1 MSQSQLESILTEY
14 ADRVRAGQ
22 SPRLDEYLQRYPQL
36 ADELQ
41 TYFQNRDSTLDCA
54 AEPPSLIGT
63 QIGTYVLEE
72 QIGRGGMGT
81 VYRARQL
88 GLKRPVAIKMISSGV
103 LASSEERRRFQTE
116 AEAAARVQHP
126 GIIPIYEVG
135 SWQGH
140 AFYCMPLIDGPTLQ
154 SWVQDRSCRPYEAA
168 RIMSATARAVDHAHQ
183 AGLVHRDLKPA
194 NILVNCAGQPQLT
207 DFGLA
212 KWYREGTQLTH
223 TGQLLGTPHYMS
235 PEQAAG
241 RPHIGPATDIY
252 ALGATLYALLTGQP
266 PHFDATSAANTP
278 ADVLR
283 RVLQDDPQ
291 PPKELCTDVPIDL
304 QRICLK
310 CLQRDPEDRYPTA
323 AALADDLDRFI
334 AGDPVEAGR
343 SGLVHFFSR
352 SLRRDPHHDY
362 FENWGRALFLM
373 GLVIF
378 LAHTSIF
385 TLSLLE
391 TSIWISH
398 RLPRALMF
406 IALAALLYVYRG
418 GAILPRSAAERPVW
432 SIWVGYLASLAVIN
446 TVLELSET
454 HRSVNY
460 AIVAALGGFGFIA
473 MGGHIWGGCQL
484 LGAIF
489 LMAAIPAMQNPTAAP
504 LILGSAWFISLGVL
518 AHRYRR
524 RAAATP
530 TDPHGTTRDPGVTP
544 STVAY
549 ELASRSEPNE
559 SLRGGA

>member
-1 MSQSQLESILTEY
+1 MSESQLESILTEY
-14 ADRVRAGQ
+14 AERVRAGQ
-22 SPRLDEYLQRYPQL
+22 SPHLDEYLERYPQL
-36 ADELQ
+36 ADEIQ
-41 TYFQNRDSTLDCA
+41 TFFRGLDSTLDGD
-54 AEPPSLIGT
+54 AEPPSLIGA
-63 QIGTYVLEE
+63 QIGTYVLQE

-88 GLKRPVAIKMISSGV
+88 GLERPVAIKMISSGV
-103 LASSEERRRFQTE
+103 LASPEERRRFQTE

-135 SWQGH
+135 SWRGH

-154 SWVQDRSCRPYEAA
+154 SWVEERSCRPHEAA
-168 RIMSATARAVDHAHQ
+168 RIMSATARAVDHAHH

-241 RPHIGPATDIY
+241 RHHIGPATDIY

-266 PHFDATSAANTP
+266 PHFDSTSTANTP

-283 RVLQDDPQ
+283 RVLQDDPL
-291 PPKELCTDVPIDL
+291 PPKELCAEVPTDL

-323 AALADDLDRFI
+323 AAFADDLDRFI
-334 AGDPVEAGR
+334 SGDPVEAGR
-343 SGLVHFFSR
+343 SGLVHFLSR

-378 LAHTSIF
+378 LAHASIF
-385 TLSLLE
+385 VLSRLDV
-391 TSIWISH
+391 SVWISH
-398 RLPRALMF
+398 RLPRTLMF

-432 SIWVGYLASLAVIN
+432 SIWAGYLASLAVIN
-446 TVLELSET
+446 TVLVLGET
-454 HRSVNY
+454 PRSVNY

-484 LGAIF
+484 LGLLFLAAALPAIQF
-489 LMAAIPAMQNPTAAP
+489 PTAAP
-504 LILGSAWFISLGVL
+504 LIVGIAWLISLATL

-524 RAAATP
+524 RAATAIANPQGTTLDPEVTP
-530 TDPHGTTRDPGVTP
+530 T
-544 STVAY
+544 TVAY
-549 ELASRSEPNE
+549 APASRA
-559 SLRGGA
+559 SLGDER